1 MIPEED
7 FYKKILD
14 EAREVLTN
22 GQLRYFIESC
32 ISDINRRVSPNNR
45 IIEKEI
51 KLKKGTIESISQII
65 TSRPAD
71 DDKRIYSEDVFHRL
85 CHEYEVDFYDELKK
99 TILHFEQNPGWN
111 TYKIYF
117 LDDYGLSGDELKFS
131 IVDSTVTILEQ
142 KSKKQVVYEFRNH
155 KSFDIETKDGELRQ
169 VSLDRRLSEDF
180 EEIICGRE
188 ELVGIDL
195 SLISTRRLIFV
206 RNDLNLSRE
215 ELEKICLY
223 LVNSELQRAIYPE
236 DIYLFSVFIE
246 EVNKFVHNNR
256 WFRITMPKFLF
267 DAFIQY
273 LYYFKSYIHNTKD
286 IEIEIDFVNHDSFF
300 IVKINSKGKVADYVI
315 SEWLV
320 EYIEYIDM
328 SSTKYEETT
337 ALSRLSVK
345 ERSYEAQ
352 RLKIQ
357 VDTLLKTIA
366 IFEVQH
372 EKMIEITKQLEQIK
386 KSISNKDSSIGLQV
400 IYGGNN
406 QFANRIINYPPSL
419 DKKIE

>member
-14 EAREVLTN
+14 EAREVLTD
-22 GQLRYFIESC
+22 GQLRYFIENC
-32 ISDINRRVSPNNR
+32 ISDINRRVSSDNR
-45 IIEKEI
+45 FIEKEL
-51 KLKKGTIESISQII
+51 KLKKGTIKSISQII

-71 DDKRIYSEDVFHRL
+71 DDKRLYSEEVFHRL
-85 CHEYEVDFYDELKK
+85 CHVYEVDFYDELKK
-99 TILHFEQNPGWN
+99 TILHFEQNPGWK
-111 TYKIYF
+111 TYKIFF
-117 LDDYGLSGDELKFS
+117 LDDYGLSEDELKFS

-142 KSKKQVVYEFRNH
+142 KSKKQEIYEFRNH

-169 VSLDRRLSEDF
+169 ISLDRRLSEEF

-206 RNDLNLSRE
+206 RNDLNLSRD

-223 LVNSELQRAIYPE
+223 LVNSELQQAIYPE

-246 EVNKFVHNNR
+246 EVSKFVRNNR
-256 WFRITMPKFLF
+256 WFKITMPKFLF

-273 LYYFKSYIHNTKD
+273 LYYFKTYVYNTKSVE
-286 IEIEIDFVNHDSFF
+286 IEIEFVNHDSFF
-300 IVKINSKGKVADYVI
+300 IVKINSQGKVADYII

-320 EYIEYIDM
+320 EYIGYIDM
-328 SSTKYEETT
+328 SSTKYEETS
-337 ALSRLSVK
+337 ALSELSIK

-366 IFEVQH
+366 VFEVQH
-372 EKMIEITKQLEQIK
+372 ETMIEITKQIEELK
-386 KSISNKDSSIGLQV
+386 RSINNKDSSIELQV

-406 QFANRIINYPPSL
+406 QFANRIINYPPIL
-419 DKKIE
+419 DKKK